1 MIPDYNN
8 ETLEFAEKVVLSLQ
22 AAGAWGS
29 LLTKEKV
36 IKHFGEAKANQV
48 YLAEYT
54 AKKVNSA
61 DNSKTIV
68 ETEDLSFDFEDDPI
82 PF

>member
-1 MIPDYNN
+1 MQ
-8 ETLEFAEKVVLSLQ
+8 LAEKVVIILQ
-22 AAGAWGS
+22 AAGVWGS

-36 IKHFGEAKANQV
+36 SKHFGEARANQV

-54 AKKVNSA
+54 VKKINSA
-61 DNSKTIV
+61 DNSTLV
-68 ETEDLSFDFEDDPI
+68 DDAEDILIDIEDDPI